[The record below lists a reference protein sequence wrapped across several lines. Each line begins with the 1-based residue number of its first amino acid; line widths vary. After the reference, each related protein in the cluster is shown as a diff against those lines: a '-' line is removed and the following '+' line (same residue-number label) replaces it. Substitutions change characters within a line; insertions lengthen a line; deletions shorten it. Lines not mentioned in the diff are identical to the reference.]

1 MLVVVV
7 VAVDVVVV
15 VVVVGWLTSRFTTIL
30 LMEEILHQLIW

>member
-7 VAVDVVVV
+7 VAVDVVV